1 MCVQEYETWGP
12 DWQLSSGRML
22 MAWRAGSPCDA
33 SHLGDALVHLLPP
46 RSPLPAPVHAEPQR
60 LSRPSARPSRSRR
73 AAPASFPGS
82 VRPLKLSRRAG
93 RRSTREK
100 RGREAGGQAKRLCFL
115 LRFSLPPSPCSPPR
129 LPGVFGGALTSP
141 TPRPYPPDCL
151 RGPWVLSRR
160 RGAGPGEHERPGPPV
175 CAVSSLVT
183 LPV

>member
-1 MCVQEYETWGP
+1 MCVQEYETWDP
-12 DWQLSSGRML
+12 DRQLSSGRML
-22 MAWRAGSPCDA
+22 MAWRAGSPCAA
-33 SHLGDALVHLLPP
+33 SYLGDALAHLLPP
-46 RSPLPAPVHAEPQR
+46 RSPLPAPVQAEPEA
-60 LSRPSARPSRSRR
+60 LEPSARPSRSRR

-129 LPGVFGGALTSP
+129 LPGVFRGALTSP